1 MILTTLYHIG
11 NYRISFLPFSLVI
24 DMTDSQLVIW
34 FEVNH
39 MCLRVPTIS
48 DRSEVKSFFLSID
61 LIFKSLH
68 EIQFSGLYI
77 IMIEV
82 KT

>member
-1 MILTTLYHIG
+1 
-11 NYRISFLPFSLVI
+11 
-24 DMTDSQLVIW
+24 MTDSQLVIW
-34 FEVNH
+34 LEVNH
-39 MCLRVPTIS
+39 MCLRGPTIS
-48 DRSEVKSFFLSID
+48 DGSEVKSFLLSID